1 MIRYK
6 HQLALNITDAL
17 PTASIYFTGNYLTI
31 DIPELLS
38 QDFKAWLYGLLES
51 LPEIDAPLET
61 VHFIVKIDG
70 STELITLIN
79 PSEFDVTAEHNAIDA
94 GLSFSKP
101 GNGIDKTPL
110 PLDHP
115 WYSDRDYFKR
125 TTDKRSLFEQI
136 KDLPNVKPTLEKL
149 RKEGLLK

>member
-6 HQLALNITDAL
+6 HQLALNITDLL
-17 PTASIYFTGNYLTI
+17 PEVSVYFTGNYLTI
-31 DIPELLS
+31 DIPELQS
-38 QDFKAWLYGLLES
+38 QDLKAWLYGLLEG

-79 PSEFDVTAEHNAIDA
+79 PSEFDVTAEQNSIDA

-115 WYSDRDYFKR
+115 WYSNKDHFKKAA
-125 TTDKRSLFEQI
+125 DKRSLFEKI
-136 KDLPNVKPTLEKL
+136 KDLPNVKPTLDKL
-149 RKEGLLK
+149 KAEGFL

>member
-6 HQLALNITDAL
+6 HQLAVNISDAL
-17 PTASIYFTGNYLTI
+17 PDGSVYFTGNYLTI
-31 DIPELLS
+31 DIPESTSDEL
-38 QDFKAWLYGLLES
+38 KAWLYDLLEG

-61 VHFIVKIDG
+61 VHFIVKLNG

-79 PSEFDVTAEHNAIDA
+79 PSEFDVTAERMAIESE
-94 GLSFSKP
+94 LSFSKP

-115 WYSDRDYFKR
+115 WYSNKDYFRSAIDKR
-125 TTDKRSLFEQI
+125 TLFEQI
-136 KDLPNVKPTLEKL
+136 KDLPNVKPTLDKL
-149 RKEGLLK
+149 KAEGLL